1 MSETLMKNLTSLICL
16 FALTIHVNAKH
27 HEKNDPM
34 KPDADYAIQGE
45 YAGKVESGK
54 QLGVQ
59 VIALGDHKF
68 RAVGHV
74 GGLPGDGWDGSDK
87 EEIEAVQA
95 DDGTVTF
102 KGQKNTGIIKSGKLE
117 VYSDGEKV
125 GVLDRVVRKSP
136 TLGQKPPKGA
146 VVLFDGTNVDAW
158 AKGRLGEDGT
168 LIPRADSKQKFQSHQ
183 LHLEFMTPYKP
194 KARGQG
200 RGNSGVY
207 MQGRY
212 ETQVLDSFGLKGKM
226 NEAGGIYSIKD
237 PDLNMCFPPLTWQT
251 YDVDFIAAKYE
262 DGKLVAHP
270 RMTVKLNGVVV
281 QRDIEL
287 PKSTTAAPVKPGPE
301 PGFLYLQDHGNPV
314 RYRNIWVVEK

>member
-1 MSETLMKNLTSLICL
+1 
-16 FALTIHVNAKH
+16 
-27 HEKNDPM
+27 
-34 KPDADYAIQGE
+34 
-45 YAGKVESGK
+45 
-54 QLGVQ
+54 
-59 VIALGDHKF
+59 
-68 RAVGHV
+68 
-74 GGLPGDGWDGSDK
+74 
-87 EEIEAVQA
+87 
-95 DDGTVTF
+95 
-102 KGQKNTGIIKSGKLE
+102 
-117 VYSDGEKV
+117 
-125 GVLDRVVRKSP
+125 
-136 TLGQKPPKGA
+136 
-146 VVLFDGTNVDAW
+146 
-158 AKGRLGEDGT
+158 
-168 LIPRADSKQKFQSHQ
+168 
-183 LHLEFMTPYKP
+183 
-194 KARGQG
+194 
-200 RGNSGVY
+200 

-314 RYRNIWVVEK
+314 RYRNVWVVEK